1 MNPGNACTLEA
12 LLARAQTALQHAGI
26 GPRDRV
32 VVGVSGGCDSMALAH
47 VTHALSQ
54 PMVVAHVHHGTRG
67 HESDQ
72 DWAFVKA
79 WAEQRGHP
87 VEVLRLDAD
96 TLRGERQ
103 GFQGEARKARY
114 AWFSA
119 LQTAHGAR
127 ATLTA
132 HHADDHVET
141 ALLNA
146 LRGLDPLG
154 MRGMLSGGES
164 AVRPF
169 LAVWRSELEAV
180 AVAEGWAWREDSS
193 NDSLAYLRN
202 RIRHELL
209 PLLEDLRPGVKA
221 HLQHLAH
228 ETAHLDGVLRPLV
241 AAAKKRATRDGHR
254 WDVAV
259 LRNEPLAQEALVAHL
274 LAFGWSRPH
283 ARRAVAL
290 VDAQAGKRVVAPR
303 PRGGEAEVVRE
314 RHHLVVTAH
323 DATPSP
329 PETPETP
336 ETPGKP
342 VVLSWENAPA
352 QGEVA
357 GVHWRSPSDPWP
369 AGERTPKCVWVPK
382 AWFPVIWRP
391 WRHGDRIR
399 PVGMEGHAK
408 VSDVLT
414 QGKVPH
420 LQRPLVRVLERSSDG
435 EVLWVSGLK
444 VSEDLRGAS
453 AAADS
458 TEPHLPA
465 GPAAADR
472 TFARGMRLRVSG
484 PVGTTPTVKGQ
495 PDQPDQ
501 PDQPPPR

>member
-1 MNPGNACTLEA
+1 MNPGNAVTLEA
-12 LLARAQTALQHAGI
+12 LLARVQTALQHAGI

-47 VTHALSQ
+47 VMHAISQ

-67 HESDQ
+67 HESDR

-154 MRGMLSGGES
+154 MRGMVSAGES

-169 LAVWRSELEAV
+169 LAVWRSEVEAV

-193 NDSLAYLRN
+193 NDSSAYLRN

-209 PLLEDLRPGVKA
+209 PLLEDLTPGVKG

-228 ETAHLDGVLRPLV
+228 ETAHLEGVLRPLV
-241 AAAKKRATRDGHR
+241 AAARKRATRDGNR
-254 WDVAV
+254 WQVEV
-259 LRNEPLAQEALVAHL
+259 LRKEPLAQEALVADL
-274 LAFGWSRPH
+274 LALGWSRTH

-314 RHHLVVTAH
+314 RHHLVVNVH
-323 DATPSP
+323 DAPPSP
-329 PETPETP
+329 PKPPEA
-336 ETPGKP
+336 P

-357 GVHWRSPSDPWP
+357 GVHWRCPSDPWP
-369 AGERTPKCVWVPK
+369 AGQRTPKCVWVPK

-391 WRHGDRIR
+391 WRHGDCIR
-399 PVGMEGHAK
+399 PVGMAGHAK

-420 LQRPLVRVLERSSDG
+420 LQRPFVHVLERSSDG

-444 VSEDLRGAS
+444 VSEDLRDAS

-458 TEPHLPA
+458 KEPHLPA
-465 GPAAADR
+465 GPAAADQ
-472 TFARGMRLRVSG
+472 TFGRGMRLRVSS
-484 PVGTTPTVKGQ
+484 PAGTTLTDNGQ
-495 PDQPDQ
+495 PDPNAQ